1 MSPRSGSDKV
11 RAAEY
16 FRAGLNRFQIGQLP
30 LAEALCRQ
38 ALAAQPDYVDAL
50 HLLGVI
56 AHRTGR
62 LSLTVE
68 LIRLAIQQDG
78 QNAAYFRNLGAA
90 LRDQGKLDEAVAAH
104 RQAISINPELAEAH
118 SDLGIALRDQGKLDE
133 AVAALREA
141 IRIRP
146 DDAEAFSNLGA
157 ALRDQGKLDD
167 AVAALREAIRIKPS
181 LAVLH
186 FNLSIGLRDQGKLDE
201 AVAALREAIRIKP
214 DYAEAFSNLGAG
226 LRDQDKLDE
235 AVAALRE
242 AIRIK
247 PNFAVLHFNLSA
259 ALRDQGR
266 LDDAAA
272 ALREAIRIKPD
283 YAEAHC
289 YLGLILKQLGRLSE
303 GRAALQDAA
312 RLSPNNVKYRRYLG
326 EMLPCA
332 PGDPHLAALERLA
345 GESALLSVDDRI
357 ELHFALGKAYEDA
370 GWHEKAFR
378 QWLDGNALRR
388 RQLSYDESATLGA
401 LVHAQSEFTAELFR
415 GSQFKGHPSSLPV
428 FIVGMPRSG
437 STLVEQILASHPQV
451 FGGGELRYFQIIV
464 GELQTIFHDSN
475 HLLAQTSRTT
485 GNDLSEFG
493 ARYVAAI
500 EHLAPTALHITDK
513 MLDNF
518 AFAGLIH
525 LVLPNA
531 PIIHTIRDPVDTCV
545 SCFSQLF
552 TVGQNYAYDLV
563 ELGRY
568 FRHYKDLMTHWRRVL
583 PPGRILDVDYED
595 VVADLEGAAR
605 RIVAHCGLAWDPR
618 CLDFHR
624 TERAVR
630 TASAVQVRQPL
641 YKSSV
646 ERWRK
651 YEAFLG
657 PLLAE
662 LEPILPPGYGDAP
675 ARVAF
680 GPVENLS

>member
-1 MSPRSGSDKV
+1 MSRGLASDKL
-11 RAAEY
+11 RAAEF
-16 FRAGLNRFQIGQLP
+16 FRAALERFQIGQLP
-30 LAEALCRQ
+30 QAEALCRQ

-50 HLLGVI
+50 HLLGLI
-56 AHRTGR
+56 AYRTGR

-68 LIRLAIQQDG
+68 LIRRAIGQDE
-78 QNAAYFRNLGAA
+78 QNAAYFCSLGAA
-90 LRDQGKLDEAVAAH
+90 LRDQGKLDEAAAAH
-104 RQAISINPELAEAH
+104 RQAICVNPEFAEAY
-118 SDLGIALRDQGKLDE
+118 SNLGIALRDQGKLDQ

-141 IRIRP
+141 IRIKP
-146 DDAEAFSNLGA
+146 NYAEAFSNLGA

-167 AVAALREAIRIKPS
+167 AVAALREAIRVKPS

-186 FNLSIGLRDQGKLDE
+186 FNLGIALRDQGKLDEAVAVLREAIRIKADYAEAFSNLGAGLRDQGKLDEAVAALREAIRIKPDLAVLHFNLSAALRDQGKLDE

-214 DYAEAFSNLGAG
+214 DYAEA
-226 LRDQDKLDE
+226 
-235 AVAALRE
+235 
-242 AIRIK
+242 
-247 PNFAVLHFNLSA
+247 
-259 ALRDQGR
+259 
-266 LDDAAA
+266 
-272 ALREAIRIKPD
+272 
-283 YAEAHC
+283 HC
-289 YLGLILKQLGRLSE
+289 CLGLVLKQLGRLSE

-312 RLSPNNVKYRRYLG
+312 RLSPHNVKYRRYLG
-326 EMLPCA
+326 EMLRCVA
-332 PGDPHLAALERLA
+332 GDPHLATLERLA
-345 GESALLSVDDRI
+345 GESTSLSVDDRI
-357 ELHFALGKAYEDA
+357 ELHFALAKAYEDA
-370 GWHEKAFR
+370 GWCEKAFR

-388 RQLSYDESATLGA
+388 RQLSYDESVTVGA
-401 LVHAQSEFTAELFR
+401 LDHAKSVFTAELFR
-415 GSQFKGHPSSLPV
+415 GSQFTGHPSSLPV
-428 FIVGMPRSG
+428 FILGMPRSG

-451 FGGGELRYFQIIV
+451 FGGGELRYFERIV
-464 GELQTIFHDSN
+464 GEVRPIFGDSTN
-475 HLLAQTSRTT
+475 LSAQTPGTT
-485 GNDLSEFG
+485 GKDLSEFG

-500 EHLAPTALHITDK
+500 ERLAPAALHITDK

-531 PIIHTIRDPVDTCV
+531 PIIHTVRDPVDTCV

-568 FRHYKDLMTHWRRVL
+568 FRHYKDLMAHWRRVL
-583 PPGRILDVDYED
+583 PPGRILDLDYEH

-605 RIVAHCGLAWDPR
+605 RIVAHCGLAWDAR

-646 ERWRK
+646 GRWRK

-662 LEPILPPGYGDAP
+662 LRPILPPDA
-675 ARVAF
+675 VAQHAS
-680 GPVENLS
+680 GSVENLS

>member
-1 MSPRSGSDKV
+1 M
-11 RAAEY
+11 
-16 FRAGLNRFQIGQLP
+16 
-30 LAEALCRQ
+30 
-38 ALAAQPDYVDAL
+38 
-50 HLLGVI
+50 
-56 AHRTGR
+56 
-62 LSLTVE
+62 TVE
-68 LIRLAIQQDG
+68 LIRRAIQQGG
-78 QNAAYFRNLGAA
+78 QNAGFFCNLGVA

-104 RQAISINPELAEAH
+104 RQAMWINPEFAEAH
-118 SDLGIALRDQGKLDE
+118 SNLGITLRDQGKLDQ

-141 IRIRP
+141 IRIKP
-146 DDAEAFSNLGA
+146 NYAEAFSNLGA

-167 AVAALREAIRIKPS
+167 AVAALREAIQIRPN

-186 FNLSIGLRDQGKLDE
+186 FNLGAALRDQGKLDE
-201 AVAALREAIRIKP
+201 AVAVLREAIRIKP

-226 LRDQDKLDE
+226 LRDQGKLDE

-247 PNFAVLHFNLSA
+247 PNLAVLHFNLSA
-259 ALRDQGR
+259 ALRDQGK
-266 LDDAAA
+266 LDEAVA

-283 YAEAHC
+283 YPEAHC
-289 YLGLILKQLGRLSE
+289 YLGLVLKQLGRLSE

-312 RLSPNNVKYRRYLG
+312 RLSPHNVKYRRYLG
-326 EMLPCA
+326 EMLRSVA
-332 PGDPHLAALERLA
+332 GDPHLATLERLA
-345 GESALLSVDDRI
+345 GESASLSVDDRI
-357 ELHFALGKAYEDA
+357 ELHFALAKAYEDA
-370 GWHEKAFR
+370 GWYEKAFR

-401 LVHAQSEFTAELFR
+401 LDHAQSLFTAELFR
-415 GSQFKGHPSSLPV
+415 GSQFTGYPSSLPV

-451 FGGGELRYFQIIV
+451 FGGGELRYFERIV
-464 GELQTIFHDSN
+464 GELRPIFGDFTNLS
-475 HLLAQTSRTT
+475 AQTPRTT
-485 GNDLSEFG
+485 GKDLSEFG
-493 ARYVAAI
+493 ARYVAVI
-500 EHLAPTALHITDK
+500 ERLAPAALHITDK

-531 PIIHTIRDPVDTCV
+531 AIIHTVRDPVDTCV

-552 TVGQNYAYDLV
+552 TVGHDYAYDLV

-568 FRHYKDLMTHWRRVL
+568 FRHYKDLMAHWRRVL
-583 PPGRILDVDYED
+583 PPGQILDLDYED

-605 RIVAHCGLAWDPR
+605 RVVAHCGLAWDAR

-646 ERWRK
+646 GRWRK

-657 PLLAE
+657 PLLTE
-662 LEPILPPGYGDAP
+662 LDPILLPGYGDAS
-675 ARVAF
+675 AQLA
-680 GPVENLS
+680 